1 VTPEAIVL
9 GVIVL
14 AVTCYALFGGA
25 DFGAGVWEFSTR
37 LKGGQKERALIYR
50 AIGPVWEAN
59 HVWLIFVLVGL
70 WTGFPIAFAAL
81 CRALWLPLFLAL
93 LGIVFRGAAFAFR
106 SYAQDADQRLLWEWV
121 FAAASVFAPFF
132 LGASVGA
139 LASGTLAVD
148 ASGGYSGS
156 TLTGWLSLTSFFAG
170 LFAVAACGHLAAV
183 YLTREAH
190 QTGDV
195 ELTELWRRR
204 ALGAGLAMG
213 LLSWVG
219 LGVVATDAPALWEG
233 FRARAV
239 PLVFLSALGG
249 FGSLGALAA
258 RRYLLATGAAAL
270 ALGAVV
276 WGWAAAQY
284 PFLIPPAVTIEAAKA
299 PDSVLWPTIWIVAA
313 GSVLLVPALGY
324 LFWLFKTSESGD

>member
-1 VTPEAIVL
+1 
-9 GVIVL
+9 
-14 AVTCYALFGGA
+14 
-25 DFGAGVWEFSTR
+25 
-37 LKGGQKERALIYR
+37 
-50 AIGPVWEAN
+50 
-59 HVWLIFVLVGL
+59 
-70 WTGFPIAFAAL
+70 
-81 CRALWLPLFLAL
+81 
-93 LGIVFRGAAFAFR
+93 
-106 SYAQDADQRLLWEWV
+106 
-121 FAAASVFAPFF
+121 
-132 LGASVGA
+132 
-139 LASGTLAVD
+139 
-148 ASGGYSGS
+148 
-156 TLTGWLSLTSFFAG
+156 
-170 LFAVAACGHLAAV
+170 
-183 YLTREAH
+183 
-190 QTGDV
+190 
-195 ELTELWRRR
+195 
-204 ALGAGLAMG
+204 MG

-249 FGSLGALAA
+249 VGSLGALAA

-284 PFLIPPAVTIEAAKA
+284 PFLIPPAVTIEAATA